1 MKKTQCNLCY
11 VFVLQ
16 MPIIKLQS
24 SDGEIFETDVQ
35 IAKCSGTIKT
45 MLEDCG
51 MDEEEEAVVPLP
63 NVNSA
68 ILRRVLQWANYH
80 KDDPVPTDDD
90 ENKEKRTD
98 DISSWDADFLKV
110 DQGKTNSKCNTV
122 VFQCIFHEFVF
133 EKNVPSL
140 RHFEKNNC
148 RIVFSCILPT
158 KLCFFT
164 KKN

>member
-1 MKKTQCNLCY
+1 MT
-11 VFVLQ
+11 
-16 MPIIKLQS
+16 IIKLQS

-110 DQGKTNSKCNTV
+110 DQGKLKYIQFCYRTMM
-122 VFQCIFHEFVF
+122 
-133 EKNVPSL
+133 L
-140 RHFEKNNC
+140 R
-148 RIVFSCILPT
+148 I
-158 KLCFFT
+158 CFFCLFVCLSSAFFLFFKYFCFDCLCT
-164 KKN
+164 F

>member
-1 MKKTQCNLCY
+1 
-11 VFVLQ
+11 

-110 DQGKTNSKCNTV
+110 DQGKRIQKKEEKCDALFFGVPTL
-122 VFQCIFHEFVF
+122 FCLLSPFFSLIWEKKSICDTIF
-133 EKNVPSL
+133 
-140 RHFEKNNC
+140 
-148 RIVFSCILPT
+148 
-158 KLCFFT
+158 CFYEE
-164 KKN
+164 

>member
-1 MKKTQCNLCY
+1 
-11 VFVLQ
+11 
-16 MPIIKLQS
+16 
-24 SDGEIFETDVQ
+24 
-35 IAKCSGTIKT
+35 
-45 MLEDCG
+45 

-110 DQGKTNSKCNTV
+110 DQGKKKIKCDALFWCTGIVSFV
-122 VFQCIFHEFVF
+122 VAIF
-133 EKNVPSL
+133 SL
-140 RHFEKNNC
+140 IWENKH
-148 RIVFSCILPT
+148 LW
-158 KLCFFT
+158 
-164 KKN
+164 